1 MPLFYEDLEVDQVF
15 ESVGRTVTDHDVMTF
30 AGISGDFNQLHT
42 DDEFAKNS
50 HFGKRIA
57 HGVLVLAI
65 ATGLT
70 QRMGIFDG
78 SALALLG
85 LQWDFKGPVYIND
98 TIHLKMTIESLRLT
112 SKGDRGIVGRRYD
125 MINQKDEIVQTGTIN
140 VMIRTKPQN

>member
-1 MPLFYEDLEVDQVF
+1 MALFYEDLRVGQVF

-42 DDEFAKNS
+42 DDEFAKKS
-50 HFGKRIA
+50 PFGTRIA
-57 HGVLVLAI
+57 HGVLVLGI

-85 LQWDFKGPVYIND
+85 LEWEFKGPVKIND
-98 TIHLKMTIESLRLT
+98 TIHLRMTIGSMRESK
-112 SKGDRGIVGRRYD
+112 KGDRGIVVRDYEI
-125 MINQKDEIVQTGTIN
+125 INQRDEVVQTGKIS
-140 VMIRTKPQN
+140 VMIRKKPKD

>member
-1 MPLFYEDLEVDQVF
+1 MPLFYEDLEVGQVF

-50 HFGKRIA
+50 HFGRRIA

-78 SALALLG
+78 SALALLS

-98 TIHLKMTIESLRLT
+98 TIHLKMTIDSLRLA

-140 VMIRTKPQN
+140 VMIRTKPQD

>member
-1 MPLFYEDLEVDQVF
+1 MALFYEDLHVGQVF

-50 HFGKRIA
+50 NFGTRIA
-57 HGVLVLAI
+57 HGVLVLGI

-78 SALALLG
+78 SAIALLG
-85 LQWDFKGPVYIND
+85 LEWDFKGPVKIND
-98 TIHLKMTIESLRLT
+98 TIHLRMTIGSMRESK
-112 SKGDRGIVGRRYD
+112 KGDRGVVVRNYEIL
-125 MINQKDEIVQTGTIN
+125 NQRDEVVQTGKIS
-140 VMIRTKPQN
+140 VMIRKRPKD

>member
-1 MPLFYEDLEVDQVF
+1 MTLYFEDLQVGQQF

-42 DDEFAKNS
+42 DDEFAKKGP
-50 HFGKRIA
+50 FGGRIA

-70 QRMGIFDG
+70 QRLGIFDG

-85 LQWDFKGPVYIND
+85 LEWKFKGPVLLND
-98 TIHLKMTIESLRLT
+98 TVRFRMTIDSLRET
-112 SKGDRGIVGRRYD
+112 SKGDRGIVVRRYE
-125 MINQKDEIVQTGTIN
+125 ILNQRDQVVQEGTIT
-140 VMIRTKPQN
+140 VMIRKRPVG

>member
-1 MPLFYEDLEVDQVF
+1 MALFYEDLRVGQVF

-42 DDEFAKNS
+42 DDEFAKKS
-50 HFGKRIA
+50 PFGTRIA
-57 HGVLVLAI
+57 HGVLVLGI

-85 LQWDFKGPVYIND
+85 LQWEFKGPVKIND
-98 TIHLKMTIESLRLT
+98 TIHLRMTIGSMRESK
-112 SKGDRGIVGRRYD
+112 KGDRGIVVRDYEI
-125 MINQKDEIVQTGTIN
+125 INQRDEVVQTGKIS
-140 VMIRTKPQN
+140 VMIRKKPKD